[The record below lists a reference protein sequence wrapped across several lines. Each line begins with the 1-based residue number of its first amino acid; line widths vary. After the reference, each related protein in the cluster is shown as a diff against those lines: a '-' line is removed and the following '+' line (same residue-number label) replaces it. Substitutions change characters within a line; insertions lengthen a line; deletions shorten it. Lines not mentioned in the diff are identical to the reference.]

1 MTDFYLTQRYES
13 SCGKI
18 AHDSFGEGPDVVLVH
33 GTPVSSVIWHGVI
46 ERLKHRY
53 RFHVLDLPGY
63 GASAKFEGQE
73 VRLSSFARVL
83 AEWLAAKK
91 LKRPILVGHD
101 FGGATVM
108 GAHLVEKAE
117 VTGICVSDG
126 VVLSPWG
133 TPFSRHV
140 KDNEETFA
148 NVPEYIHRAV
158 LEAHL
163 NTAVSRTLNQ
173 PMLDKLIS
181 PWLGQEGQSAYYR
194 QVGQYDYEYTNQLE
208 HLYPTVSVPTTVF
221 WGEED
226 HWVDISEGIRFAQML
241 PGAAMKT
248 LPDSGH
254 FVMLDAP
261 GLFSRYLDE
270 WLNGIFDL

>member
-1 MTDFYLTQRYES
+1 MTKFDLTQQFES
-13 SCGKI
+13 TCGSI
-18 AHDSFGEGPDVVLVH
+18 AHDVFGTGPDVVLVH

-46 ERLKHRY
+46 KRLQHRY
-53 RFHVLDLPGY
+53 RFHLLDLPGY

-73 VRLSSFARVL
+73 VRLRSFARVL
-83 AEWLAAKK
+83 AEWLAAKN
-91 LKRPILVGHD
+91 LSHPVLVGHD

-108 GAHLVEKAE
+108 GAHLIEKAD
-117 VTGICVSDG
+117 VKAICVSDG

-140 KDNEETFA
+140 KENEETFA

-158 LEAHL
+158 MAAHL
-163 NTAVSRTLNQ
+163 NTAVSRNLNSEV
-173 PMLDKLIS
+173 LDRLIA
-181 PWLGQEGQSAYYR
+181 PWLGNEGQRAYYR
-194 QVGQYDYEYTNQLE
+194 QVGQYDYKYTEQLE
-208 HLYPTVSVPTTVF
+208 QLYSSVTVPTTVF

-226 HWVDISEGIRFAQML
+226 RWVDRSEGERFAQML
-241 PGAAMKT
+241 PDTILRT

-270 WLNGIFDL
+270 WLSTVFQE